1 MNDRNEDQSG
11 RSHHNDVGAEFLFV
25 IEPSFLKDRL
35 SGKVLLKLLLTS
47 TSPITCTKTVTAKC
61 SNYYWIQDVRNR
73 WQIIN
78 KPVTSCF
85 FLNSYIGLSMYTI
98 IILFFSTIRTG

>member
-61 SNYYWIQDVRNR
+61 SNYYWIQDVRSQ
-73 WQIIN
+73 WQIIIPN
-78 KPVTSCF
+78 QSLPAFFFNSSIPSFTTGGTVTV
-85 FLNSYIGLSMYTI
+85 
-98 IILFFSTIRTG
+98 